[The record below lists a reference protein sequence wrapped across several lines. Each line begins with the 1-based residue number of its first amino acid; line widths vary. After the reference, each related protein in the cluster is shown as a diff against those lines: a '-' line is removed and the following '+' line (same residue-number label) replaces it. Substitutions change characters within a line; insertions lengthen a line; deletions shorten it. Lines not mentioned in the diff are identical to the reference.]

1 MKQIALAVVA
11 GLLAVT
17 AAAQTSP
24 PDVIEEAARQLDQ
37 AVNERRE
44 ELAANRE
51 ELYSLIDDIL
61 LPRFDRRYAAQ
72 LVLARHWRAASEEQ
86 RQQFI
91 DAFYDSMLQQ
101 YADAVLDF
109 DMNQIE
115 ILPYRGDPSDER
127 TTVRTTVRLN
137 DGTQVPVDYVMVR
150 RSDGWKIFDVRIEG
164 ISYVR
169 RYRADMNSEIQA
181 NGLDAVIRRLR
192 ESPEE
197 IIGEPDE
204 NVTGEAGPDE

>member
-1 MKQIALAVVA
+1 MKRMVVAVVA

-17 AAAQTSP
+17 AAAQPSP
-24 PDVIEEAARQLDQ
+24 PEVIEEAARQLDE
-37 AVNERRE
+37 AVKERRE
-44 ELAANRE
+44 ELAANKE

-72 LVLARHWRAASEEQ
+72 LVLARHWRSASEEQ
-86 RQQFI
+86 RQDFI

-101 YADAVLDF
+101 YAEAVLDF
-109 DMNQIE
+109 NMEQIE
-115 ILPYRGDPSDER
+115 ILPYRGDASDER
-127 TTVRTTVRLN
+127 TTVRTTVRLE
-137 DGTQVPVDYVMVR
+137 DGTRVPVDYVMVR

-181 NGLDAVIRRLR
+181 SGLDAVIRRLR

-197 IIGEPDE
+197 IIGSPDE
-204 NVTGEAGPDE
+204 DVTGEAGPEE

>member
-1 MKQIALAVVA
+1 MKRMVVAVVA

-17 AAAQTSP
+17 AAAQSSP
-24 PDVIEEAARQLDQ
+24 PEVIEEAARQLDE
-37 AVNERRE
+37 AVKERRE
-44 ELAANRE
+44 ELAANKE

-72 LVLARHWRAASEEQ
+72 LVLARHWRSASEEQ
-86 RQQFI
+86 RQDFI

-101 YADAVLDF
+101 YAEAVLDF
-109 DMNQIE
+109 NMEQIE
-115 ILPYRGDPSDER
+115 ILPYRGDASDER
-127 TTVRTTVRLN
+127 TTVRTTVRLE
-137 DGTQVPVDYVMVR
+137 DGTRVPVDYVMVR

-181 NGLDAVIRRLR
+181 SGLDAVIRRLR

-197 IIGEPDE
+197 IIGSPDE
-204 NVTGEAGPDE
+204 DVTGEAGPEE